1 MESSISTILKLMK
14 ICRASSI
21 MRNMKQVMKFIIS
34 FSDIISHKL
43 SLVSPMGLTYDVEA
57 DMPMGLSNDVE
68 ALRFVYFA

>member
-1 MESSISTILKLMK
+1 
-14 ICRASSI
+14 
-21 MRNMKQVMKFIIS
+21 MRNMKQVMTFIIS